1 MVKPTYPNLRNEI
14 QMLLE
19 GWSGVDATPFD
30 ALYEV
35 LKANNPSLERKNL
48 WMTLRWMRGEGKI
61 KRDGDLFTWAASSKK
76 TSNDVRPYRDDGN
89 AAQEVI
95 TPKQEVI
102 QHRPPQKIKLPEFQ
116 AQRKG
121 HLVTLEVA
129 PEEYPDVVQIQLCI
143 GRQWINL
150 PFNAPVRFCFGENIP
165 KWTPSQEINTGLSAI
180 RLVYADG
187 NFDERDGF
195 NPNQPFVVA
204 FA

>member
-1 MVKPTYPNLRNEI
+1 MAKPTYPNLRYEI
-14 QMLLE
+14 QQFLE
-19 GWSGVDATPFD
+19 GNGNHHFD
-30 ALYEV
+30 TLYEV
-35 LKANNPSLERKNL
+35 LQSNNPDLKPKHL
-48 WMTLRWMRGEGKI
+48 QMTLRWMRSEGKVQ
-61 KRDGDLFTWAASSKK
+61 RDGNILRWAAPSKK
-76 TSNDVRPYRDDGN
+76 TSNGVRPYRDDGS
-89 AAQEVI
+89 AAQEVV

-102 QHRPPQKIKLPEFQ
+102 QRRPPQKIKLPEFQ

-143 GRQWINL
+143 ARQWINL

-165 KWTPSQEINTGLSAI
+165 KWAPSQEINTGLSAI

-187 NFDERDGF
+187 SFDERDGL